1 MWQRFAGV
9 RLRWEKAGR
18 AQMNRRIAQMAARWV
33 IRLLMYALLICLSFV
48 LLYPL
53 LYAFSQAF
61 RTQADIYNANVI
73 WIPTAFTWDNF
84 RVLWKGIDYPLL
96 FKNTLLICVG
106 SSLLQTA
113 ICAVTGYG
121 FARFRFREKALW
133 MVLLLLTVIL
143 PPQIVSIPNF
153 FLYKDFDAFGI
164 LSLVQRLTGYDIQ
177 IRLLDTLGVYFLPA
191 LFGQGMRSGLFILIF
206 WQFFRGLPQEL
217 EDAVCVDG
225 AGSVKTFLRVMTPNC
240 RAAIVV
246 VFLFSLVWYWNDTY
260 IGNMYME
267 SMETVSMR
275 LALINSDITNLGLN
289 LDRMGQIPYVQ
300 AGILVSIFPLL
311 LLYLVCQKVFVES
324 VERAGI
330 VG

>member
-1 MWQRFAGV
+1 MWQRFAGA
-9 RLRWEKAGR
+9 RRRWEKAGR
-18 AQMNRRIAQMAARWV
+18 AQMNRRIAQTAGRWG

-73 WIPTAFTWDNF
+73 WIPTALTWENF

-113 ICAVTGYG
+113 VCVVTGYG
-121 FARFRFREKALW
+121 FARFRFKEKALW

-217 EDAVCVDG
+217 EDAG
-225 AGSVKTFLRVMTPNC
+225 PAWTAPGR
-240 RAAIVV
+240 
-246 VFLFSLVWYWNDTY
+246 
-260 IGNMYME
+260 
-267 SMETVSMR
+267 
-275 LALINSDITNLGLN
+275 
-289 LDRMGQIPYVQ
+289 
-300 AGILVSIFPLL
+300 
-311 LLYLVCQKVFVES
+311 
-324 VERAGI
+324 
-330 VG
+330 